1 MNDLYHIPMPVID
14 DDPARVGTPDYPEW
28 AEGEREQLISDR
40 TREIYD
46 AANKLLG
53 SASGRTI
60 TICGQEYDE
69 DRIAAE
75 IFESF
80 STQELKPLLYP
91 NSFTP
96 MDLIEKWSEQMATQ
110 EVDNGEYPD
119 GM

>member
-1 MNDLYHIPMPVID
+1 MYDIHHIPVREYG
-14 DDPARVGTPDYPEW
+14 DDPARVGTPDYLEW

-40 TREIYD
+40 ADEIYQEV
-46 AANKLLG
+46 NELLG

-60 TICGQEYDE
+60 TIRRQEYDE